1 MGVHTRFLIH
11 SLVPVFIHSFQLD
24 VCITKFFTL
33 VMSNQASNTQTG
45 AQAPPAPQ
53 GAPPQMMMGAP
64 QPQYAPQRQ
73 AMVVTSGGG
82 EPYCG
87 PTTIMMGVV
96 LCCFTGCGFWVAL
109 CPMDRRPASTTI
121 VE

>member
-1 MGVHTRFLIH
+1 MGIPYTRAPISWYH
-11 SLVPVFIHSFQLD
+11 SSEQPVP
-24 VCITKFFTL
+24 TKFQHV

-45 AQAPPAPQ
+45 APSSPQCASPPAPQ

-109 CPMDRRPASTTI
+109 CPGQTT
-121 VE
+121 